1 MDASTAARLR
11 KRFWFVFIV
20 LFVLWYLLLY
30 VVDWSALPGRTST
43 AENFQSE
50 AIQSHPADPLEA
62 TTEIPSSHGQDNVRV
77 HEETPPP
84 EKKGDLVPDL
94 DGLEKELEPLLKQ
107 NNGKSSCSGRYVY
120 MHDLPARFNDDLIK
134 QCKLLDPWV
143 DMCAYTANQ
152 GLGMEVGNPGK
163 IVQARDWFYTHQFS
177 LEPIFH
183 ARMKQY
189 DCLTNDSYK
198 AAAVFVPYY
207 AGFDVARYL
216 WADFN
221 ASVLDSGARDLVNWL
236 RERPEWK
243 VMWGKDH
250 FFIAGRVTWD
260 FRRLG
265 TTWGNSLLVMPESQN
280 MSALTIESS
289 PWDKNDFAIPYPTDY
304 HPSSDEEVAQWQS
317 KMRKQRRG
325 TLFSFAGAE
334 RPSMQDPIRSQVMKQ
349 CVQSRRKCKLL
360 ECKSEDKNCEKAT
373 DVIKLFQRSIFCLQ
387 PPGDTFTRRS
397 IFDSILA
404 GCIPV
409 LFNPASFYVQYIW
422 HLPKDFTNYSVLI
435 PEDDVKENKVSI
447 ERVLARIPR
456 GRVAAMRE
464 QVIRLI
470 PKVIY
475 ANPRGRLKR
484 EEDAFDLAVK
494 GVIGRV
500 ERLRNKEEKEFD
512 EQKSWKYYTFGTVEK
527 HEWDHY
533 FRRRN
538 LTAR

>member
-1 MDASTAARLR
+1 MYYDSISSVLPIPLVIALPHKNSALSFQKYLLSSFYTFNFFSFLFFQQFISEYLNFPFLFFQINAKNDTLSYCDAYIIPTLSGTLRKNSSELKMDASTAARLR

-50 AIQSHPADPLEA
+50 AIQSHPADPLDA

-334 RPSMQDPIRSQVMKQ
+334 RPSMQVGRDINWVNP
-349 CVQSRRKCKLL
+349 
-360 ECKSEDKNCEKAT
+360 
-373 DVIKLFQRSIFCLQ
+373 LFCR
-387 PPGDTFTRRS
+387 
-397 IFDSILA
+397 
-404 GCIPV
+404 
-409 LFNPASFYVQYIW
+409 LFNFFVRLSCPNLKLHV
-422 HLPKDFTNYSVLI
+422 
-435 PEDDVKENKVSI
+435 
-447 ERVLARIPR
+447 
-456 GRVAAMRE
+456 
-464 QVIRLI
+464 RLI
-470 PKVIY
+470 
-475 ANPRGRLKR
+475 G
-484 EEDAFDLAVK
+484 
-494 GVIGRV
+494 
-500 ERLRNKEEKEFD
+500 
-512 EQKSWKYYTFGTVEK
+512 
-527 HEWDHY
+527 
-533 FRRRN
+533 
-538 LTAR
+538 